1 MNSNHPLV
9 AEKLLKMRS
18 EEKKEDFVT
27 HLYDLARLNQG
38 MLQGAELSSFVNKS
52 LEFLK

>member
-1 MNSNHPLV
+1 
-9 AEKLLKMRS
+9 
-18 EEKKEDFVT
+18 KKEDFVT

-38 MLQGAELSSFVNKS
+38 MLQGAELSAFVNKS